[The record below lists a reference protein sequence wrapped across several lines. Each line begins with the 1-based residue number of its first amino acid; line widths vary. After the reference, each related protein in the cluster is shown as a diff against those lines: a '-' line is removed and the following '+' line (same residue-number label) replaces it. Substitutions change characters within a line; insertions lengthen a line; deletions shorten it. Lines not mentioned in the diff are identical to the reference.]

1 MNPIYNEWI
10 SEAIERGD
18 FVHVND
24 NVFLRLNSIGGLT
37 LIAELK
43 ARWVH
48 NGLIKE
54 TAMPNEDDDD
64 IQQYVAQRK
73 WVGLHLDDIPET
85 FVGDW
90 SFLEGARWAEA
101 KLKEKNGG

>member
-24 NVFLRLNSIGGLT
+24 NVFLRLNSVGGLT

-43 ARWVH
+43 ARWV
-48 NGLIKE
+48 NNNLIKE
-54 TAMPNEDDDD
+54 TAMPNEDGDD
-64 IQQYVAQRK
+64 IQEYK
-73 WVGLHLDDIPET
+73 KPWVGLTDEEKQAAYLKIDT
-85 FVGDW
+85 W
-90 SFLEGARWAEA
+90 SACVDFIEK
-101 KLKEKNGG
+101 KLKEKNA